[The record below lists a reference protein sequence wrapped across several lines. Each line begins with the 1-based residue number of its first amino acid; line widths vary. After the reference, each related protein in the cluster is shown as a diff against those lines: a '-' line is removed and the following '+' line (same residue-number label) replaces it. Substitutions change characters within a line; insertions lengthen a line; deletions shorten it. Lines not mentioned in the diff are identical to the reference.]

1 MKITK
6 KTIIFIISTTFLLS
20 ALIYN
25 LLYIN
30 NKKNEIIQEIEDE
43 NFEEFSEEKSEEKIE
58 EEKMIY
64 VDVSGEV
71 NEPGLYA
78 LKEGSRVND
87 AIIIAGGVTNEADL
101 TEVNLAYI
109 LTDAMK
115 VTIPKKV
122 KEVKKIKPVVSKNI
136 NIVSEDTVLNGK
148 ININTATKD
157 QLKTLSGIGDSTAD
171 KIIKYREENGNFSNI
186 EDIKKVSGIGESK
199 YNKIAEKI
207 TT

>member
-43 NFEEFSEEKSEEKIE
+43 NFEEFSEEKIEEKIE

-78 LKEGSRVND
+78 LIEGSRVND

-148 ININTATKD
+148 VNINTATKE

-171 KIIKYREENGNFSNI
+171 KIIKYREENGNFSNV

>member
-20 ALIYN
+20 ALVYN

-43 NFEEFSEEKSEEKIE
+43 NFEEISEDKVE

-64 VDVSGEV
+64 VDVGGEV
-71 NEPGLYA
+71 NNPGLYA
-78 LKEGSRVND
+78 LPEGSRVND
-87 AIIIAGGVTNEADL
+87 AVIIAGGVTNEADL

-109 LTDAMK
+109 LSDAMK
-115 VTIPKKV
+115 VTIPKKI
-122 KEVKKIKPVVSKNI
+122 KEVKKTKTVVSTSVNI
-136 NIVSEDTVLNGK
+136 TSENNTNTGK
-148 ININTATKD
+148 ININTATKE
-157 QLKTLSGIGDSTAD
+157 QLTTLSGIGDSTAE
-171 KIIKYREENGNFSNI
+171 KIIKYREENGNFNSV

-199 YNKIAEKI
+199 YNKISDKI
-207 TT
+207 IT

>member
-43 NFEEFSEEKSEEKIE
+43 NFEEFSEEKIEEKIE

-78 LKEGSRVND
+78 LIEGSRVND

-122 KEVKKIKPVVSKNI
+122 KEVKKIKPVVSKNM

-148 ININTATKD
+148 VNINTATKE

-171 KIIKYREENGNFSNI
+171 KIIKYREENGNFSNV

>member
-20 ALIYN
+20 ALVYN

-43 NFEEFSEEKSEEKIE
+43 NFEEFDEKEEIVEKF
-58 EEKMIY
+58 IY
-64 VDVSGEV
+64 VDVGGEV
-71 NEPGLYA
+71 NNPGLYA
-78 LKEGSRVND
+78 LPEGARIND
-87 AIIIAGGVTNEADL
+87 AVVIAGGITDEADL

-115 VTIPKKV
+115 VTIPKKI
-122 KEVKKIKPVVSKNI
+122 KEVKKTKTVVSTSVNMT
-136 NIVSEDTVLNGK
+136 SENNTNTGK
-148 ININTATKD
+148 ININTATKA

-171 KIIKYREENGNFSNI
+171 KIIKYREENGNFNNI

-199 YNKIAEKI
+199 YNKIADKI

>member
-43 NFEEFSEEKSEEKIE
+43 NFEEFSEEKIEEKIE

-78 LKEGSRVND
+78 LIEGSRVND

-122 KEVKKIKPVVSKNI
+122 KEVKKIKPIVSKNI

-148 ININTATKD
+148 VNINTATKE

-171 KIIKYREENGNFSNI
+171 KIIKYREENGNFFNV